1 MNFQTFKESLDDD
14 TPPLGIS
21 HALQAMWLQANGD
34 WDAAHLLAQ
43 SQNNPMG
50 NWVHAYLHR
59 VEGDNANAAYWY
71 QCAGKP
77 VCASR
82 LGDEWEEIVVTLVSG

>member
-1 MNFQTFKESLDDD
+1 MTNPVFFGRGFSFPYL
-14 TPPLGIS
+14 LGRFEVE
-21 HALQAMWLQANGD
+21 A
-34 WDAAHLLAQ
+34 
-43 SQNNPMG
+43 

-77 VCASR
+77 VCVSR